1 MLLVQSPTRRRV
13 APRGPDIFSWLTV
26 LLSFISSSN
35 SNAFFASPSFTRI
48 AGHKCEQCTRAK
60 RVQQFYPSKSLH
72 SSGSSD
78 VTEASDKFAPLTHSD
93 IEWRLRPPEGTSRL
107 NRLKLKLGANIL
119 RLDTKLKGR
128 TLPPVLCPRGGQAVL
143 EAYFKGEAFMS
154 YSIQFCFTSSMLIML
169 HLDLRIEPGQRKKKI
184 ARFGITTSRG
194 PTCEESKCIFGLKA
208 LLCSR

>member
-1 MLLVQSPTRRRV
+1 MCSLGGKSSLLLLSSASLLNSFPSTMLLVESPTRHRV

-35 SNAFFASPSFTRI
+35 AFFASPSFTRI
-48 AGHKCEQCTRAK
+48 AGKCEQCTRAK
-60 RVQQFYPSKSLH
+60 RFQQFYPSKSLR

-78 VTEASDKFAPLTHSD
+78 VTQASDKFAPLTHSD

-107 NRLKLKLGANIL
+107 NRLKLKLGAHIL

-143 EAYFKGEAFMS
+143 EAYFKGEAF
-154 YSIQFCFTSSMLIML
+154 CHVMLL
-169 HLDLRIEPGQRKKKI
+169 
-184 ARFGITTSRG
+184 FN
-194 PTCEESKCIFGLKA
+194 FA
-208 LLCSR
+208 LLLQCS

>member
-78 VTEASDKFAPLTHSD
+78 VTQASDKFAPLTHSD

-107 NRLKLKLGANIL
+107 NRLKLKLGAHIL

-128 TLPPVLCPRGGQAVL
+128 TSPPVLCPRGGQAVL
-143 EAYFKGEAFMS
+143 EAYFKGEAF
-154 YSIQFCFTSSMLIML
+154 CHVMLL
-169 HLDLRIEPGQRKKKI
+169 
-184 ARFGITTSRG
+184 FN
-194 PTCEESKCIFGLKA
+194 FA
-208 LLCSR
+208 LLLQCS